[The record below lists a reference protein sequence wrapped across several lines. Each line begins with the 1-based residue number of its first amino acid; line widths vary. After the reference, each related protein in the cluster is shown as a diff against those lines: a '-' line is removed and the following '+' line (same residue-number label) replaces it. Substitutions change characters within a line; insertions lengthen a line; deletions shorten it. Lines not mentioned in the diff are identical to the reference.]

1 MPDVVAS
8 EQVPLVVKP
17 DHDPC
22 VMYVKSFRNHDTN
35 TPTPSVKLSTCTEH
49 GRPSCQTD
57 PWAAADLETQ
67 TQRASGKSRSKR
79 GAGLKR
85 RWIRKSEV
93 NSRGRSELCDFSN
106 A

>member
-1 MPDVVAS
+1 MIGLSDGRHIMPDVVAS

-17 DHDPC
+17 DRDPC

-49 GRPSCQTD
+49 GRPSCQAD

-67 TQRASGKSRSKR
+67 TQRASGKSRSK
-79 GAGLKR
+79 
-85 RWIRKSEV
+85 KSEA